1 MDAWQAYGHICG
13 LQRTVSRDHATAVQD
28 EQASYYTDFLQI
40 SAGARNQWR
49 TAYETYLQELRASAA
64 GDDALARASA
74 AYRNLQRQ
82 YDRIQDEYIKA
93 CEARWTRLADS
104 LNAKSADARVKVLD
118 GWIEYLKELR
128 RAATAPPESESA
140 GKKPGS

>member
-1 MDAWQAYGHICG
+1 MDAQQAYGHICG
-13 LQRTVSRDHATAVQD
+13 LQDAASREYAMAVQD

-40 SAGARNQWR
+40 SAGAQNQWR

-74 AYRNLQRQ
+74 AYRNLQREFGK
-82 YDRIQDEYIKA
+82 IQEEYTKA
-93 CEARWTRLADS
+93 CETRWNRMADLLS
-104 LNAKSADARVKVLD
+104 AKSADARVRVLD

-128 RAATAPPESESA
+128 RTAVSQPESESA
-140 GKKPGS
+140 GKKPVS

>member
-1 MDAWQAYGHICG
+1 MDAQQAYGHICS
-13 LQRTVSRDHATAVQD
+13 LQNTVSRDYAIAVRD
-28 EQASYYTDFLQI
+28 EQASCYTDFLQI
-40 SAGARNQWR
+40 SAGARNQSR
-49 TAYETYLQELRASAA
+49 TVYETYLQELRAAAA

-82 YDRIQDEYIKA
+82 YDKIRDEYTKA
-93 CEARWTRLADS
+93 CEARWTRLVDS
-104 LNAKSADARVKVLD
+104 LNAKSAAARVKLLD

-128 RAATAPPESESA
+128 RAATAPPESEST